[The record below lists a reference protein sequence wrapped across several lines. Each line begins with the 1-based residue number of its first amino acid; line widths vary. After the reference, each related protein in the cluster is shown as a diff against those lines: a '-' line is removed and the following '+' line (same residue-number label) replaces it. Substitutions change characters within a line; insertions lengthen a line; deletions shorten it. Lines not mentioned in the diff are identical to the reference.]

1 MQIKNAMVYTKDHK
15 FEKADIQVEDEKIV
29 KVTPCESGM
38 QEKTSG
44 LVEADVHREDL
55 TEIDADGLY
64 AVPGLVDIHFHGAM
78 GYDFCTATVD
88 ELEKIAEHEAEH
100 GILAICPATM
110 SYSEE
115 ILGNIMDKT
124 RAYKQRQDAVN
135 QTQDTE
141 HSAICADLVG
151 IHMEGPFIS
160 RKKAGAQNPEYIQP
174 ADVEMFRRLQERS
187 GGLIR
192 LVDLAPEEPGAMSF
206 IEQSHNEVK
215 ISLAHTCCTYEI
227 AKKAFAT
234 GAGHLTHMY
243 NGMPDISHREPGP
256 ILAAVEAG
264 ADAELIADGIHNH
277 PASVRMAFQLFGAG
291 RMILISDSMEATGLA
306 DGDYHLGGQKVTV
319 QGKKA
324 VLTDHPDTIAGS
336 VTNLYDCMVNC
347 VQHMGIPLEDAIRAA
362 AENPARAIGIDD
374 KYGKIAPGQYGNIL
388 LVDKELHLQGI
399 IHRGKLQKWQ

>member
-15 FEKADIQVEDEKIV
+15 FEKADIQVEDEHIIKI
-29 KVTPCESGM
+29 TPCESGM
-38 QEKTSG
+38 QEKAAG
-44 LVEADVHREDL
+44 LSAADVHREDSP
-55 TEIDADGLY
+55 EIDAEGLY
-64 AVPGLVDIHFHGAM
+64 AIPGLVDIHLHGAV
-78 GYDFCTATVD
+78 GHDFCTATVD
-88 ELEKIAEHEAEH
+88 ELEKIAEYEAEH

-115 ILGNIMDKT
+115 ILGNIMDKARIYT
-124 RAYKQRQDAVN
+124 QRHDVAN
-135 QTQDTE
+135 QMQSTEDDTMR
-141 HSAICADLVG
+141 ADLVG

-160 RKKAGAQNPEYIQP
+160 REKAGAQNPAYIQP
-174 ADVEMFRRLQERS
+174 ADMGMFRRLQERS
-187 GGLIR
+187 SGLIR
-192 LVDLAPEEPGAMSF
+192 LLDLAPETDGAMAF
-206 IEQSHNEVK
+206 IEQCHREVK
-215 ISLAHTCCTYEI
+215 ISLGHTCCTYET
-227 AKKAFAT
+227 AKEAFRK
-234 GAGHLTHMY
+234 GADHLTHLY
-243 NGMPDISHREPGP
+243 NAMPDISHREPGP

>member
-1 MQIKNAMVYTKDHK
+1 MRIKNAMVYTKDHK
-15 FEKADIQVEDEKIV
+15 FEKEDIRVEGEYIADVM
-29 KVTPCESGM
+29 PGGSCM
-38 QEKTSG
+38 QEKTAG
-44 LVEADVHREDL
+44 LIGTEVPREDP

-64 AVPGLVDIHFHGAM
+64 AIPGLVDIHFHGAV
-78 GYDFCTATVD
+78 GYDFCNATP
-88 ELEKIAEHEAEH
+88 EGLEKIAAYEAEH

-115 ILGNIMDKT
+115 ILGNIMDKI
-124 RAYKQRQDAVN
+124 RAYKKQQDAATLS
-135 QTQDTE
+135 QSPEGT
-141 HSAICADLVG
+141 AIRADLVG

-160 RKKAGAQNPEYIQP
+160 LKKAGAQNTDYIMP
-174 ADVEMFRRLQERS
+174 ADVEMFRRLQARS

-206 IEQSHNEVK
+206 IEQCHNEVK

-264 ADAELIADGIHNH
+264 AEAELIADSIHNH
-277 PASVRMAFQLFGAG
+277 PAAVRMAFQLFGTD

-306 DGDYHLGGQKVTV
+306 DGDYHLGGQRVTV

-324 VLTDHPDTIAGS
+324 VLTEHPDTIAGS

-347 VQHMGIPLEDAIRAA
+347 VEHMGIPLEDAIRAA
-362 AENPARAIGIDD
+362 TENPAKAIGMDEQ
-374 KYGKIAPGQYGNIL
+374 YGKIAPGQYGNIL
-388 LVDKELHLQGI
+388 LVDNELYLRGI
-399 IHRGKLQKWQ
+399 IHRGKLQKWK